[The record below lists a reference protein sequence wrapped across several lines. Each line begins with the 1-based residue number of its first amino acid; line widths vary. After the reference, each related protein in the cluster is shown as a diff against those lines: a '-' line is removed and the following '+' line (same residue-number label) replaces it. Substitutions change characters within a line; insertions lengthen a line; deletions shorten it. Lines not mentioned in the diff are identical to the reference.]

1 MKPVHDGFPSF
12 CTRTQ
17 RRDQFSA
24 ASPLLFLLNN
34 LDMDDRFFFS
44 FLMSVRRKKKKK
56 RKKKPCFQ
64 SPNHW
69 NRIERKKRRAIK
81 SSKCISL
88 RPLTIITH
96 SHASPEDF
104 KLRPLRLISPREAR
118 NVTCRY
124 VRQYTCDVLFKPY
137 RKTKSALP
145 GVDDTRDGF

>member
-1 MKPVHDGFPSF
+1 MAFLPSAHARSGVISSPRPRLYSSSW
-12 CTRTQ
+12 TTWTWTI
-17 RRDQFSA
+17 
-24 ASPLLFLLNN
+24 AS
-34 LDMDDRFFFS
+34 S
-44 FLMSVRRKKKKK
+44 FLSWCLFAERRKKKE
-56 RKKKPCFQ
+56 RK
-64 SPNHW
+64 NHVFKVQIIGIAS
-69 NRIERKKRRAIK
+69 RGKKRRAIK